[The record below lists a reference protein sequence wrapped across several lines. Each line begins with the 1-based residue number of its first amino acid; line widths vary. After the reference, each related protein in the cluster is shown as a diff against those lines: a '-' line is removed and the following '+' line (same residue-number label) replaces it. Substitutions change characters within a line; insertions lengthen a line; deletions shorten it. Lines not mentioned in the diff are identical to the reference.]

1 MLIMLKLSTHSFFL
15 DDEIGI
21 NCVSRGNSIHEHGEK
36 AESSINITVL
46 YTGQVLASLVGRSLL
61 IAVSILK
68 MYCNSSSDSDRLNH
82 IVQQGG

>member
-1 MLIMLKLSTHSFFL
+1 MFPRNVMLIMLKLSTHSFFL

-46 YTGQVLASLVGRSLL
+46 YTGQVLASLVGRSSLFYYYSRKYFKDVL
-61 IAVSILK
+61 
-68 MYCNSSSDSDRLNH
+68 
-82 IVQQGG
+82 